1 MRLSDCTILFVP
13 GFGGSEPDHWQSRW
27 EKKLS
32 TAFRVEIS
40 DWFEA
45 KRASWVNAIVA
56 EVENATKPV
65 IFVAHS
71 LGCAAVVHAAP
82 LFTKPV
88 KGAFLVAFSD
98 WNQPQLLPGV
108 IHDFAPVPRGTLP
121 FPTAL
126 VASRND
132 PYCSYEVA
140 EVHAKAWGATL
151 IDAGEAG
158 HINVESGHGPWPEGL
173 MSFAGWIN
181 KL

>member
-1 MRLSDCTILFVP
+1 MKLSDSTILFVP
-13 GFGGSEPDHWQSRW
+13 GFGGSEPEHWQTRW

-32 TAFRVEIS
+32 SASRVEIS
-40 DWFEA
+40 DWWQA
-45 KRASWVNAIVA
+45 KRALWVDAIVA
-56 EVENATKPV
+56 EVEKSTRPV

-82 LFTKPV
+82 KFGDKV
-88 KGAFLVAFSD
+88 KGAFLVGFSD
-98 WNQPQLLPGV
+98 WSQEELLPGV
-108 IHDFAPVPRGTLP
+108 RHDFAPIPRAALP
-121 FPTAL
+121 FNTAL

-132 PYCSYEVA
+132 PYCAFDVA
-140 EVHAKAWGATL
+140 EDHAKAWGATL
-151 IDAGEAG
+151 IDAGESG